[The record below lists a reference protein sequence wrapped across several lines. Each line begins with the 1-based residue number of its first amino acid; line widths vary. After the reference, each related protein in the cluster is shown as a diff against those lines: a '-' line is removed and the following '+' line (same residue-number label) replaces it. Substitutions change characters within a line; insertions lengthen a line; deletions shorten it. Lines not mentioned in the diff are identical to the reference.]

1 MQLIFVLA
9 VIRIKIFLVNL
20 FEVVEIIRTLG
31 VHALVND
38 EMLTVF
44 LTHQSVGAI
53 GALKGKR
60 PGKTVFIR
68 REQGSADFAQELTGF
83 AVIAVEI
90 RLWCF
95 TGGTGTFLR
104 DVAF

>member
-9 VIRIKIFLVNL
+9 VIRIKIFLVNF

-44 LTHQSVGAI
+44 LSIESVGAV
-53 GALKGKR
+53 R
-60 PGKTVFIR
+60 
-68 REQGSADFAQELTGF
+68 
-83 AVIAVEI
+83 
-90 RLWCF
+90 
-95 TGGTGTFLR
+95 
-104 DVAF
+104 AFQRKYL